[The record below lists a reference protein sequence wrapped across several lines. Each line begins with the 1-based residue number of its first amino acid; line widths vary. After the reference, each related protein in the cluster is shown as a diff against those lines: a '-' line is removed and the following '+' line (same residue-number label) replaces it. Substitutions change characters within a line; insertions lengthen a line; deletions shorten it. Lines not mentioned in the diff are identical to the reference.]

1 MKNGVDDLKRHI
13 ITLGICKEIPIWLQN
28 LMWFLWE
35 SMDVAK
41 KDALQRFSLSC
52 ENGMQKIEHAQ
63 TRPLYRKV
71 IKIPTDEKT
80 ICKEVIILETSYSL
94 TMILNDEY

>member
-1 MKNGVDDLKRHI
+1 MAAKPNVVPVGVD
-13 ITLGICKEIPIWLQN
+13 GCSE
-28 LMWFLWE
+28 
-35 SMDVAK
+35 

-63 TRPLYRKV
+63 TRPLNRKV

-80 ICKEVIILETSYSL
+80 SCKEVIILETR
-94 TMILNDEY
+94 